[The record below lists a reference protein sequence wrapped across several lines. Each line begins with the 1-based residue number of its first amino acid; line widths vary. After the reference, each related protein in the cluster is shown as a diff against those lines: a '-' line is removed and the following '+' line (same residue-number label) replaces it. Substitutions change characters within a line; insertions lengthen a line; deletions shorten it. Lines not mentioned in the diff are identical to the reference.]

1 MSTATGRGDSMTTE
15 EREALIEKIVDKM
28 YSLGIRTKEQAKAFI
43 EAALAYDPDDHDQTD
58 E

>member
-1 MSTATGRGDSMTTE
+1 MTTE